1 MQIVTDSGSDVNL
14 TPEEL
19 AELNI
24 TIVPLNVTL
33 DGKTYRE
40 GIDIEPGDFY
50 DLLDA
55 SENMPTTSQPS
66 AGDFA
71 ETYRRLAETDPEI
84 VSIHMTSGLSGTYQ
98 SALAGAE
105 MVPEAKVT
113 HFDTKTLSAAAGW
126 QVKAAARAIKA
137 DWAVEKAL
145 ELAKKIG
152 DASES
157 MYTLSELKYL
167 IHGGRI
173 SHMKGLIAS
182 MLNIKPLIGVEKI
195 NGTYIQLG
203 QSRTFKRALQG
214 LVDKAKT
221 FYPAGSELTTQ
232 VLYSFNPEGGQMLRD
247 IVDKTFKCTW
257 LPMGPM
263 SLVLGAHTGRT
274 MVGLGF
280 CPSEVMSEIP

>member
-84 VSIHMTSGLSGTYQ
+84 VSIHMTSGLSGTYN

-105 MVPEAKVT
+105 MVPEAKFT
-113 HFDTKTLSAAAGW
+113 HFDT
-126 QVKAAARAIKA
+126 AR
-137 DWAVEKAL
+137 
-145 ELAKKIG
+145 
-152 DASES
+152 SS
-157 MYTLSELKYL
+157 Q
-167 IHGGRI
+167 
-173 SHMKGLIAS
+173 
-182 MLNIKPLIGVEKI
+182 P
-195 NGTYIQLG
+195 
-203 QSRTFKRALQG
+203 SR
-214 LVDKAKT
+214 
-221 FYPAGSELTTQ
+221 S
-232 VLYSFNPEGGQMLRD
+232 
-247 IVDKTFKCTW
+247 
-257 LPMGPM
+257 
-263 SLVLGAHTGRT
+263 
-274 MVGLGF
+274 
-280 CPSEVMSEIP
+280 